1 MSETRSV
8 DRCKRLRAVVFDC
21 DGVLF
26 DSAAANLGFF
36 DAALA
41 AAGLPALDA
50 RGRQL
55 ALGYSTHQLVDALYA
70 DVEVRARLRAAAQ
83 ALDYTPF
90 YGRMRPMEGL
100 YDILAQLRGQYAL
113 GMATNRGTTVH
124 GVMQRFALADY
135 IRVAVGVLDVERP
148 KPDPGMLLEC
158 AARLGVVPA
167 EAVYVGDQESDR
179 RAAEAAGMPFIGI
192 GATAGGTIRID
203 DLSELPAVLS
213 RLEGAAGLD
222 SGRAAITNAAS
233 GT

>member
-1 MSETRSV
+1 MSETRP
-8 DRCKRLRAVVFDC
+8 RFHAVVFDC

-36 DAALA
+36 DTALA

-70 DVEVRARLRAAAQ
+70 EEHVRARLRAAAQ
-83 ALDYTPF
+83 SLDYTPF
-90 YGRMRPMEGL
+90 YRLMRPMAGL
-100 YDILAQLRGQYAL
+100 YDVLAQLRGRYRL

-135 IRVAVGVLDVERP
+135 IEAAVGVLDVARP

-158 AARLGVVPA
+158 AARLGAVPA
-167 EAVYVGDQESDR
+167 ETVYVGDQEGDR
-179 RAAEAAGMPFIGI
+179 RAAEAAGMPFVGI
-192 GATAGGTIRID
+192 GATAGATVRID
-203 DLSELPAVLS
+203 GLAELPDVLL
-213 RLEGAAGLD
+213 RLEEEMLPD
-222 SGRAAITNAAS
+222 SGRAAIANATS
-233 GT
+233 GR